1 VCHFCSK
8 NSINGCTMSSFCHV
22 SYFCH
27 KSQLR
32 MSRNGKN
39 QNVIWNG
46 QFSGNWHT
54 VQCSSLLKGA
64 LLTNNNSYSN
74 MSYWVHKASRRLV
87 SFVLMRGLF
96 RNTPFAVTNWLRGVE
111 WTERVETNQYA
122 HILIIF
128 SSCSNKITIRQ
139 KLKIKKLPVTL
150 QLNIFFKNILH
161 NFSFEAFMKLKL

>member
-1 VCHFCSK
+1 MCHISVTNHNCECPETAK
-8 NSINGCTMSSFCHV
+8 IKMSSEMDSFRETDTLCSAV
-22 SYFCH
+22 VYWKVLCWPTTI
-27 KSQLR
+27 
-32 MSRNGKN
+32 
-39 QNVIWNG
+39 VI
-46 QFSGNWHT
+46 QI
-54 VQCSSLLKGA
+54 
-64 LLTNNNSYSN
+64 
-74 MSYWVHKASRRLV
+74 WVIGFTKRRLV